1 MDSLITPKTPIRLQ
15 DEVCTEFEKAYR
27 AMIENHGASYA
38 VNYVLADHL
47 RRRGHRINE
56 IKTPAEKISNGQTRR
71 WGAVKAASVEE
82 QAEADR
88 QRELKRKRDERY
100 REKKRA
106 KKADK
111 KEE

>member
-71 WGAVKAASVEE
+71 WGAIREATEVETE
-82 QAEADR
+82 KEKR

-100 REKKRA
+100 REKRRA